1 MRKYEL
7 IFIVRTDVP
16 EEDVERL
23 LTQLQGVVTAAGGK
37 IEKAEK
43 LGRRRLAYRVRRQR
57 EGLYVLLVFEGS
69 GDVVKELERRLKV
82 ADPVIKFLTV
92 RTDEEIKRA
101 EKMKAAR
108 LRQEAAREKHAS
120 ELDDFNDALHSPTD
134 VKYRQEQN

>member
-7 IFIVRTDVP
+7 VFIVRTDVP
-16 EEDVERL
+16 EEDVEKL
-23 LTQLQGVVTAAGGK
+23 LTQMQGVVTTAGGK

-43 LGRRRLAYRVRRQR
+43 MGRRRLAYRVRRQR
-57 EGLYVLLVFEGS
+57 EGLYVLLVFEGG

-92 RTDEEIKRA
+92 RTDEELKRA

-108 LRQEAAREKHAS
+108 ARQESKKRRPKPAAPPAI
-120 ELDDFNDALHSPTD
+120 SPAEAEATA
-134 VKYRQEQN
+134 QA

>member
-16 EEDVERL
+16 EEDVEKL
-23 LTQLQGVVTAAGGK
+23 LTQMQGVVTAGGGK
-37 IEKAEK
+37 VEKAEK
-43 LGRRRLAYRVRRQR
+43 MGRRRLAYRVRRQR
-57 EGLYVLLVFEGS
+57 EGIYVLLVFEGG

-92 RTDEEIKRA
+92 RTDEELKRA

-108 LRQEAAREKHAS
+108 LRQESKKRRPKPAAPPAIFPVEA
-120 ELDDFNDALHSPTD
+120 EAAT
-134 VKYRQEQN
+134 QA

>member
-7 IFIVRTDVP
+7 VFIVRTDVP
-16 EEDVERL
+16 EEDVEKL
-23 LTQLQGVVTAAGGK
+23 LTQMQGVVTGGGGK
-37 IEKAEK
+37 VEKAEK

-57 EGLYVLLVFEGS
+57 EGLYILLVFEGS

-92 RTDEEIKRA
+92 RTDEELKRA

-108 LRQEAAREKHAS
+108 ARQESKKRRPKPAAPAAAVFPAEA
-120 ELDDFNDALHSPTD
+120 EAA
-134 VKYRQEQN
+134 QA

>member
-7 IFIVRTDVP
+7 VFIVRTDVP
-16 EEDVERL
+16 EEDVEKL
-23 LTQLQGVVTAAGGK
+23 LTQMQGVVTGGGGK
-37 IEKAEK
+37 VEKAEK

-57 EGLYVLLVFEGS
+57 EGLYILLVFEGS

-92 RTDEEIKRA
+92 RTDEELKRA

-108 LRQEAAREKHAS
+108 ARQESKKRRPKPAAPPAAVFPAEA
-120 ELDDFNDALHSPTD
+120 EAA
-134 VKYRQEQN
+134 QA